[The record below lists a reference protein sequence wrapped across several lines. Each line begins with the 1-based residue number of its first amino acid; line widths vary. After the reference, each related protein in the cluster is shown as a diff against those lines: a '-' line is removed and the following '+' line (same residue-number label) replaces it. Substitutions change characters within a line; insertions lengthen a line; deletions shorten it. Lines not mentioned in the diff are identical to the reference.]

1 MSLYSL
7 QIPTAV
13 EPKLRGVR
21 VLVSHNSEAKNC
33 QKVYRIS
40 IMQIQHWGRG
50 GGGCYSLEL
59 RIVVMSEQFILE
71 CGWVPHRCGVGS
83 GYMSI

>member
-40 IMQIQHWGRG
+40 IMQIQHWGG
-50 GGGCYSLEL
+50 GGGGDGAGL
-59 RIVVMSEQFILE
+59 RGSVIVWS
-71 CGWVPHRCGVGS
+71 
-83 GYMSI
+83 

>member
-40 IMQIQHWGRG
+40 IMQIQHWGG
-50 GGGCYSLEL
+50 GGG
-59 RIVVMSEQFILE
+59 
-71 CGWVPHRCGVGS
+71 GVL
-83 GYMSI
+83 